1 MVAWR
6 WQDFATDGDGTIPI
20 NGKPAMTPRAARRW
34 SRVHKWSS
42 LICTI
47 SSLLLCL
54 TGLPLIFKDELSP
67 DPAIEAVDTTAPRP
81 SFQAMA
87 TAAEAERPGEVVPY
101 LFFDR
106 EKPIVKV
113 PTAAATTSDP
123 GSFHYKVF
131 DTRTGRALHASQP
144 NEGFLYIVLRLHI
157 DLFAGVKGT
166 LFLGGM
172 GLLLTASIVSGIV
185 LYGPFSRRLAFGE
198 VRKRSQRLRWLDLHN
213 LLGMITAA
221 WFVMVTFT
229 GVINTLAAP
238 IGLAWQANQLGEMQ
252 SQSKGTAH
260 SGAFASIDKVL
271 DEVTAAVPGMKITTL
286 AFPGTPFSTPNHFAV
301 FLSGNT
307 PLTSRIL
314 KPALVDAYDGHVVAV
329 RDMPWYATTLFMSQP
344 LHFGDYGGLPLKI
357 IWAILDVVTIVI
369 LMSGLY
375 LWVVKARQTAR
386 QPAA

>member
-1 MVAWR
+1 
-6 WQDFATDGDGTIPI
+6 
-20 NGKPAMTPRAARRW
+20 
-34 SRVHKWSS
+34 
-42 LICTI
+42 
-47 SSLLLCL
+47 
-54 TGLPLIFKDELSP
+54 
-67 DPAIEAVDTTAPRP
+67 
-81 SFQAMA
+81 
-87 TAAEAERPGEVVPY
+87 
-101 LFFDR
+101 
-106 EKPIVKV
+106 
-113 PTAAATTSDP
+113 
-123 GSFHYKVF
+123 
-131 DTRTGRALHASQP
+131 
-144 NEGFLYIVLRLHI
+144 
-157 DLFAGVKGT
+157 
-166 LFLGGM
+166 
-172 GLLLTASIVSGIV
+172 
-185 LYGPFSRRLAFGE
+185 
-198 VRKRSQRLRWLDLHN
+198 
-213 LLGMITAA
+213 MITAA